1 MIMEIKNL
9 SNITKKESFL
19 FYRNE
24 YNADAVFIYGS
35 SSTEETVPVSFT
47 VERTA
52 AGIPV
57 ITVKILK
64 HINYPMLGAA
74 AKLKKIISELEKKG
88 GLP

>member
-1 MIMEIKNL
+1 MKIKSL
-9 SNITKKESFL
+9 DNISKKESFL

-24 YNADAVFIYGS
+24 YNANAVFIYGS
-35 SSTEETVPVSFT
+35 SSTEESVPVSFT

-64 HINYPMLGAA
+64 HINYPMLGASA
-74 AKLKKIISELEKKG
+74 QLKKLVSELEGKG
-88 GLP
+88 DLP

>member
-1 MIMEIKNL
+1 MKIKAL
-9 SNITKKESFL
+9 DNIIKKESFL

-35 SSTEETVPVSFT
+35 SSTEETVPVSFI

-52 AGIPV
+52 TGIPV
-57 ITVKILK
+57 ITAKIMK

-74 AKLKKIISELEKKG
+74 AQLKKLISELENKG
-88 GLP
+88 ELP